1 MARRIDKERIAR
13 VRGALAWPLGEGLV
27 SIPTGDAIARAF
39 EQAAAC
45 RRLGVP
51 ESHSIAIERIRRFRQ
66 SGETRTVAARRRS
79 D

>member
-13 VRGALAWPLGEGLV
+13 IRGALAWSLGEGLV
-27 SIPTGDAIARAF
+27 SIPTGAAVMRAF

-45 RRLGVP
+45 RRLGAP

>member
-1 MARRIDKERIAR
+1 MSRRIDRERIAR
-13 VRGALAWPLGEGLV
+13 VRGATAWPLGCGLV
-27 SIPTGDAIARAF
+27 SIPTGAAIARAF

-66 SGETRTVAARRRS
+66 SSEARAIAAARR
-79 D
+79 DD

>member
-13 VRGALAWPLGEGLV
+13 VRGYTAYPLGGDLV
-27 SIPTGDAIARAF
+27 SVPIGDAIARAF

-45 RRLGVP
+45 RRLRVP

-66 SGETRTVAARRRS
+66 SNETRAVAARRRS